1 MSAQSTFPAFIRAE
15 YDGSSGG
22 FPAFERAADQAFGR
36 VEGRA
41 RQFER
46 SFQEIGKVVTNAISG
61 GLNSGGGLDLKVGE
75 FRQAAAQA
83 QFYEK
88 SLRDVQAAA
97 NLLAKETGDIS
108 SETTKYLQALNAN
121 VNEAQRATL
130 AADAQV
136 ATYTRLQAALDATT
150 AKNSQ
155 LAASY
160 RALFTEQA
168 KQAEQEVVARRAQ
181 EGFTAVFAPGLTRSA
196 TSNGAGFT
204 ALEDQLKREGAL
216 IANLNAGVTELEGRF
231 AREAQ
236 QQAQAASQAA
246 AAISRQAD
254 ELDRLRSAEAAAANA
269 ADMLSG
275 IFRNTPIGNGAAVA
289 NGAGFEAIAA
299 DMQRAET
306 AAQQYSAALNEL
318 RQQVDPAFF
327 AQQRFDSEMSFAAEA
342 MRRGDITAAQYAS
355 RMNFLSA
362 ELKQNA
368 ASTRA
373 TRFASV
379 QLGQQLQD
387 VVIQAQM
394 GTNAFIIL
402 AQQGSQAAYALTGM
416 EGAVGKVA
424 RVMAGWQGAIIL
436 ASVALIGQLVPALFG
451 STKATEEAE
460 KAAKKHREA
469 IEALQD
475 QLKGAVQ
482 SIEDKARATY
492 IEAAADYEAE
502 AAIRAKT
509 KALLEQAKANL
520 AISQSDSSVNDDPL
534 ARAGAIDFYKGAI
547 QRLQAQLKENE
558 TSLSASQI
566 AATRARGLYQSTIID
581 NLSTPEGR
589 IRRSYENKRNA
600 AIEAGGS
607 SEKVSKA
614 LQDAV
619 TWRDAEL
626 KKIEEANKAAKNITN
641 PNDATTAQV
650 TKILVSEFGG
660 TVTSAKRT
668 AAENARVGGAAN
680 SYHLSGHAIDFVPA
694 GGMGSIS
701 KAQIRQTIEAAG
713 LTVKEL
719 LGPGDKGHSDHYHVA
734 WSGGKGEIDSAR
746 IAAQV
751 MAEQQRAAD
760 ELARSTETLI
770 QRFDTSRA
778 AETEY
783 GNSLSEIDRLRRA
796 GMITEMQAKT
806 FANQAD
812 IQLAAAAQ
820 KRAAQDQENLRKS
833 LFGDGPTA
841 GEQLWTQMQ
850 ASMDRSAEDARRIAE
865 SMSIGADAIGR
876 AFGGKFA
883 SILNEIARIDGSD
896 GTFGKALGTIG
907 KSLEDSQKA
916 ALRSIGNLF
925 KDSDAF
931 KGLGKTIGDVL
942 GAAGIGVAAGSLAL
956 GSGNSKTGSA
966 IGGALGK
973 VAGKAL
979 GDVVGGTLGKAL
991 GPLGSIAGGIL
1002 GGMIGGLFKK
1012 AKFGSVTI
1020 GATGSGTL
1028 GLTGSAGNSGAA
1040 IKTATKSG
1048 NAVIDSIEAI
1058 AQQLGGTIDAS
1069 KGSVSIGTYKGKY
1082 RVDTSGQG
1090 RTKGMTSSE
1099 STNESLGLFNFG
1111 DDADAAV
1118 KFAML
1123 NLVQDGVIVGIRAGS
1138 QKLLKNAKD
1147 IETGLSKALKFEN
1160 VFRDLRKFKDPVGAA
1175 IDDLN
1180 LEFKGLI
1187 DVFKEAGATAE
1198 ETAQLEELYGIKR
1211 KAATEDAIKSL
1222 TGSLKDL
1229 IDNLTIGDSGYSL
1242 RTRLG
1247 NAKAAYDPLAA
1258 RVQAGDT
1265 TAYDEYA
1272 KAAQTLV
1279 DLQREYSGSQ
1289 QDYFTLLDSVTQ
1301 LTKGELNR
1309 QQAQISSSTGIGS
1322 PFDTTPIVTATQQ
1335 QQAAIVDAINAQ
1347 GAAANDNQGRMI
1359 VLMQQYLA
1367 AAAGT
1372 GNARLAIAGRF
1383 GF

>member
-22 FPAFERAADQAFGR
+22 FPAFERAAEQSFGR

-46 SFQEIGKVVTNAISG
+46 SFQEIGKVVSNAISG
-61 GLNSGGGLDLKVGE
+61 GINTSGGLDLKVGE

-108 SETTKYLQALNAN
+108 AETTKYLQALNAN
-121 VNEAQRATL
+121 VNEAQRATS

-136 ATYTRLQAALDATT
+136 ATYTRLQAALDATA

-155 LAASY
+155 LASSY
-160 RALFTEQA
+160 RELFTEQA
-168 KQAEQEVVARRAQ
+168 KQAQQEVVARRAQ
-181 EGFTAVFAPGLTRSA
+181 EGFTAVFAPGATRSA
-196 TSNGAGFT
+196 TANGAGFT

-216 IANLNAGVTELEGRF
+216 IANLNAGVSELEGRF

-246 AAISRQAD
+246 AAIARQAD
-254 ELDRLRSAEAAAANA
+254 EMDRLRGAEAAAANA
-269 ADMLSG
+269 ADMLSAV
-275 IFRNTPIGNGAAVA
+275 FRNTPLVNGAATA
-289 NGAGFEAIAA
+289 NGAGFEALAA

-306 AAQQYSAALNEL
+306 AAQQYSASLNAL
-318 RQQVDPAFF
+318 RQQVDPAYF
-327 AQQRFDSEMSFAAEA
+327 AQQRFGQEMSFAAEA
-342 MRRGDITAAQYAS
+342 MKRGDITAAQYAS
-355 RMNFLSA
+355 RLSFLTA

-368 ASTRA
+368 ASTRQA
-373 TRFASV
+373 RFASI
-379 QLGQQLQD
+379 QLGQQLSD

-394 GTNAFIIL
+394 GTNAFVIL
-402 AQQGSQAAYALTGM
+402 AQQGSQAAYALTGL
-416 EGAVGKVA
+416 GGTVGKVA
-424 RVMAGWQGAIIL
+424 GFLSSWQGAVIL
-436 ASVALIGQLVPALFG
+436 AAVALAGQFVPALLSSATAANQTADALSKVKFSSSDLTNAQGILGTVMDTATGKMKAQREELVALGIAQAKVAALMAGARAQAARGAVQDLQNPTTEFSAGFG
-451 STKATEEAE
+451 GGIDISRRPAGAVGVISKEVLSGETDARDAVERLSNLQKAGRLTEEQFAAAAAAVTSLGIELQNVKINEAAE
-460 KAAKKHREA
+460 RLLKGIGTNADKELLLTPHKPKKDHSADAAAVLAERGEDAAKKIANITDRFSDIPPQVRQVNTAMRELDDLA
-469 IEALQD
+469 DDFARKKPPNYTEIVKALD
-475 QLKGAVQ
+475 
-482 SIEDKARATY
+482 DARKMIDEVGRNLPFT
-492 IEAAADYEAE
+492 D
-502 AAIRAKT
+502 
-509 KALLEQAKANL
+509 LLEQQQQQLELGTLALANRTAEVDATKIILSLEKQMGPLKDEQRAQILGNVIALRQQSRELEKQQKIQQNLLDLVQSERDATKNLINDLLHGQGTKAVGSFFKNIFDSYLNALSEEITQSL
-520 AISQSDSSVNDDPL
+520 AGDFFGKQTDKIKGETTLSDAGDRMAGSIDTVKESLNRLANAVDKTAAHIDGSSVTTPGAAANDNGDIVVT
-534 ARAGAIDFYKGAI
+534 ARRTTDQTLRSGLKELGSKIFGEKNAAKFGAIAG
-547 QRLQAQLKENE
+547 QAMQ
-558 TSLSASQI
+558 
-566 AATRARGLYQSTIID
+566 G
-581 NLSTPEGR
+581 
-589 IRRSYENKRNA
+589 A
-600 AIEAGGS
+600 AI
-607 SEKVSKA
+607 
-614 LQDAV
+614 
-619 TWRDAEL
+619 
-626 KKIEEANKAAKNITN
+626 
-641 PNDATTAQV
+641 
-650 TKILVSEFGG
+650 G
-660 TVTSAKRT
+660 TVTSGVLKS
-668 AAENARVGGAAN
+668 VG
-680 SYHLSGHAIDFVPA
+680 I
-694 GGMGSIS
+694 
-701 KAQIRQTIEAAG
+701 KQ
-713 LTVKEL
+713 
-719 LGPGDKGHSDHYHVA
+719 
-734 WSGGKGEIDSAR
+734 
-746 IAAQV
+746 
-751 MAEQQRAAD
+751 
-760 ELARSTETLI
+760 
-770 QRFDTSRA
+770 
-778 AETEY
+778 
-783 GNSLSEIDRLRRA
+783 
-796 GMITEMQAKT
+796 
-806 FANQAD
+806 
-812 IQLAAAAQ
+812 
-820 KRAAQDQENLRKS
+820 
-833 LFGDGPTA
+833 
-841 GEQLWTQMQ
+841 
-850 ASMDRSAEDARRIAE
+850 
-865 SMSIGADAIGR
+865 
-876 AFGGKFA
+876 
-883 SILNEIARIDGSD
+883 
-896 GTFGKALGTIG
+896 
-907 KSLEDSQKA
+907 
-916 ALRSIGNLF
+916 
-925 KDSDAF
+925 
-931 KGLGKTIGDVL
+931 
-942 GAAGIGVAAGSLAL
+942 
-956 GSGNSKTGSA
+956 SKTGA
-966 IGGALGK
+966 QIGGALGNFIP
-973 VAGKAL
+973 GL
-979 GDVVGGTLGKAL
+979 PPGVGSLI
-991 GPLGSIAGGIL
+991 GSIAGGL
-1002 GGMIGGLFKK
+1002 IGGLFKK

-1020 GATGSGTL
+1020 GATNSGSL
-1028 GLTGSAGNSGAA
+1028 GITGSAGNSGAA
-1040 IKTATKSG
+1040 IKASTKSG
-1048 NAVIDSIEAI
+1048 GAVIDSIEQI

-1138 QKLLKNAKD
+1138 AKLLKNAKD

-1242 RTRLG
+1242 RTRLS
-1247 NAKAAYDPLAA
+1247 NAKTAYDPLAA